1 MIRSIVEQPD
11 IDDKHGGTTDYRP
24 QSAPPGRS
32 REWVAIILGIA
43 CVGFGIYVLVAQ
55 HSGITAD
62 VKVLECHRVA
72 GVRSSSI
79 SCSGQWHDGTT
90 ISEVRIV
97 GSSMPRP
104 GDTVSM
110 RIHGDKAYSPTIGLP
125 LISLG
130 FGAVALCGGGYARRR
145 RRQGG

>member
-1 MIRSIVEQPD
+1 M
-11 IDDKHGGTTDYRP
+11 
-24 QSAPPGRS
+24 
-32 REWVAIILGIA
+32 VAIILGIA

-55 HSGITAD
+55 HTGITAD

-72 GVRSSSI
+72 GVRSSST

-90 ISEVRIV
+90 VNDVRIV

-104 GDTVSM
+104 GDTVPM
-110 RIHGDKAYSPTIGLP
+110 RIHGDKAYSPAMGLP

-130 FGAVALCGGGYARRR
+130 FGAVALFIGGYARRR
-145 RRQGG
+145 RRQGD